1 MKNGMFIVEGDIS
14 DLNENI
20 FKRLKEVARLEEF
33 EIGEN
38 AIEESG
44 GVPVGVKV
52 KNRFIIFNK
61 KTKLLRALVSF
72 QVSK

>member
-1 MKNGMFIVEGDIS
+1 MKKGMFIVEGGIS
-14 DLNENI
+14 DLNEKI
-20 FKRLKEVARLEEF
+20 FKRLKEVASLKEF
-33 EIGEN
+33 EMGEN

-52 KNRFIIFNK
+52 KNRLITFNK
-61 KTKLLRALVSF
+61 KTKLLRARVSF